1 MFKVIVV
8 LLLGLGVGY
17 SYGFRDAKKHDR
29 TIFARSVDRIGGSA
43 RDKVRS
49 DIDTQMDSLEAPA
62 RRDTTRRR

>member
-1 MFKVIVV
+1 MFKVIVI
-8 LLLGLGVGY
+8 LLLGLVVGY

-49 DIDTQMDSLEAPA
+49 DIDTQMDSLEATP
-62 RRDTTRRR
+62 RDTSRR